1 MPGALRSRARVPRRV
16 RRRLRPPA
24 DTRARPR
31 LLHAHDV
38 RIQRRGD
45 RCEGHDLWRRA
56 LRRLDRGDRRAGDA
70 RHRLRRWGR
79 AAPALARRR
88 AARSAERRRL
98 FRLRAGRTP
107 QPRPSVARG
116 AAAAR
121 PQGRYGL
128 RRPLA
133 ERAARPGGAAPR
145 RLDGHRRREPG
156 DGARAGPRRL
166 DRAARRAGRQ
176 DLRMKR
182 WRDMYCGA
190 ARPDDVG
197 RTIAVAGW
205 VARRRDHG
213 GLIFID
219 LRDHTGVVQLVVN
232 PERAPEAASSAHAIR
247 SEFVVHARGEVVA
260 RAPDAVNAN
269 IATGA
274 VEIQVDELDVLARS
288 EPLPF
293 QLDDD
298 NVEEPLRLRYR
309 YLDLRRDRMQR
320 NLRLSA
326 TVVRAIRDSME
337 EQGFIDV
344 WTPTMTLGT
353 PEGARDF
360 LVPVRLQPGRFF
372 ALAQS
377 PQLFKQTFM
386 IGGLDRYYQIA
397 TCWRDED
404 LRADRQFEFRQLD
417 LELAFPTRE
426 DVLEVLERVVVAS
439 FEAIGRTPPQRPLRH
454 LAYADAMLR
463 YGTDK
468 PDLRFDL
475 EIQDATAV
483 TRKSEFGVFAK
494 AECVRFLIAPA
505 AFSRAELQRL
515 EDFAKEWGAKGLAYL
530 VVDESGE
537 VRSPISKFL
546 SADEL
551 AAFAAPPGS
560 TVLFA
565 ADSQSMVE
573 RVLGALRTELA
584 QRLELID
591 ETRDDLLWVV
601 DFPLFLEDEDTG
613 RWTFVH
619 HPFTSPIDG
628 HEELIERDPGGAL
641 SQHYDLI
648 WNGWELGSGSIRIH
662 RQEIQERVFRAMGMT
677 NEEARSKFGWFLD
690 ALQMGA
696 PPHGGFALGIERFV
710 ALLAGESNIR
720 EVIAF
725 PKTASGS
732 DPLTGAPAPT
742 TEERLS
748 ELGIRL
754 KTPPT

>member
-1 MPGALRSRARVPRRV
+1 MN
-16 RRRLRPPA
+16 
-24 DTRARPR
+24 
-31 LLHAHDV
+31 
-38 RIQRRGD
+38 
-45 RCEGHDLWRRA
+45 
-56 LRRLDRGDRRAGDA
+56 
-70 RHRLRRWGR
+70 
-79 AAPALARRR
+79 
-88 AARSAERRRL
+88 
-98 FRLRAGRTP
+98 
-107 QPRPSVARG
+107 
-116 AAAAR
+116 
-121 PQGRYGL
+121 
-128 RRPLA
+128 
-133 ERAARPGGAAPR
+133 
-145 RLDGHRRREPG
+145 
-156 DGARAGPRRL
+156 
-166 DRAARRAGRQ
+166 
-176 DLRMKR
+176 R
-182 WRDMYCGA
+182 WRDLYCGEL
-190 ARPDDVG
+190 RPDDVG
-197 RTIAVAGW
+197 RTVAVAGW

-219 LRDHTGVVQLVVN
+219 LRDHTGIVQLVVN
-232 PERAPEAASSAHAIR
+232 PERSPTAAKEAHAIR
-247 SEFVVHARGEVVA
+247 SEFVVHARGDVVNRA
-260 RAPDAVNAN
+260 REAVNPN

-274 VEIQVDELDVLARS
+274 VEVQVDELEIVARS

-298 NVEEPLRLRYR
+298 GVEEPLRLRYR

-326 TVVRAIRDSME
+326 KVIRAIRDSME
-337 EQGFIDV
+337 EQGFIDI

-360 LVPVRLQPGRFF
+360 LVPVRLQPGKFF

-426 DVLEVLERVVVAS
+426 DVLDVLERVVVAS
-439 FEAIGRTPPQRPLRH
+439 FEAIGRTPPERPLRH
-454 LAYADAMLR
+454 LSYAEAMLR

-468 PDLRFDL
+468 PDLRYGL
-475 EIQDATAV
+475 EIQDAAEV
-483 TRKSEFGVFAK
+483 TRSSEFGVFAN
-494 AECVRFLIAPA
+494 ADTVRYLVAPA

-515 EDFAKEWGAKGLAYL
+515 EEFAKEWGAKGLAYL

-537 VRSPISKFL
+537 VRSPIAKFL

-565 ADSQSMVE
+565 ADTQSMVE
-573 RVLGALRTELA
+573 RVLGALRGELA

-591 ETRDDLLWVV
+591 ESRDELLWIV
-601 DFPLFLEDEDTG
+601 DFPLFLKDEDTG
-613 RWTFVH
+613 NWTFVH

-628 HEELIERDPGGAL
+628 HEDLIETDPGAAL

-677 NEEARSKFGWFLD
+677 DAEAQAKFGWFLE

-710 ALLAGESNIR
+710 ALFAR
-720 EVIAF
+720 EGTLREIIAF

-742 TEERLS
+742 TQERLS
-748 ELGIRL
+748 ELGITL
-754 KTPPT
+754 KTPQA

>member
-16 RRRLRPPA
+16 RRRLRPSA

-70 RHRLRRWGR
+70 RHRLRRGGR

-98 FRLRAGRTP
+98 FRLRAGRRP

-145 RLDGHRRREPG
+145 GLDGHRRREPR

-166 DRAARRAGRQ
+166 DRAARRAGGQ
-176 DLRMKR
+176 DLGMNR

-197 RTIAVAGW
+197 RSLAVAGW

-232 PERAPEAASSAHAIR
+232 PERAPDAASSAHAIR

-269 IATGA
+269 IATGG
-274 VEIQVDELDVLARS
+274 VEVQVDALRVLSTS

-293 QLDDD
+293 QVGEDGVDE
-298 NVEEPLRLRYR
+298 VLRLRYR
-309 YLDLRRDRMQR
+309 WLDMRSDRMQR
-320 NLRLSA
+320 NLRLSH
-326 TVVRAIRDSME
+326 TVVGAIRRTMDE
-337 EQGFIDV
+337 REFVDV
-344 WTPTMTLGT
+344 WTPSMTRGT

-360 LVPVRLQPGRFF
+360 LLPVRLQPGKFF

-377 PQLFKQTFM
+377 PQLFKQLCM
-386 IGGLDRYYQIA
+386 VGGMDRYYQIA

-404 LRADRQFEFRQLD
+404 
-417 LELAFPTRE
+417 
-426 DVLEVLERVVVAS
+426 
-439 FEAIGRTPPQRPLRH
+439 
-454 LAYADAMLR
+454 
-463 YGTDK
+463 
-468 PDLRFDL
+468 
-475 EIQDATAV
+475 
-483 TRKSEFGVFAK
+483 
-494 AECVRFLIAPA
+494 
-505 AFSRAELQRL
+505 
-515 EDFAKEWGAKGLAYL
+515 
-530 VVDESGE
+530 
-537 VRSPISKFL
+537 
-546 SADEL
+546 
-551 AAFAAPPGS
+551 
-560 TVLFA
+560 
-565 ADSQSMVE
+565 
-573 RVLGALRTELA
+573 
-584 QRLELID
+584 
-591 ETRDDLLWVV
+591 
-601 DFPLFLEDEDTG
+601 
-613 RWTFVH
+613 
-619 HPFTSPIDG
+619 
-628 HEELIERDPGGAL
+628 
-641 SQHYDLI
+641 
-648 WNGWELGSGSIRIH
+648 
-662 RQEIQERVFRAMGMT
+662 
-677 NEEARSKFGWFLD
+677 
-690 ALQMGA
+690 
-696 PPHGGFALGIERFV
+696 
-710 ALLAGESNIR
+710 
-720 EVIAF
+720 
-725 PKTASGS
+725 
-732 DPLTGAPAPT
+732 
-742 TEERLS
+742 
-748 ELGIRL
+748 
-754 KTPPT
+754 